1 MLTKT
6 DKKAEVSVIYE
17 DTIGFTVPESK
28 SCELQFHFSCVDLQE
43 HFLICRS
50 FPGELGNYS
59 VIINYGAY
67 ESGKENFHYK
77 LVCCVS
83 EDLKEFLF

>member
-28 SCELQFHFSCVDLQE
+28 SCEL
-43 HFLICRS
+43 
-50 FPGELGNYS
+50 
-59 VIINYGAY
+59 
-67 ESGKENFHYK
+67 
-77 LVCCVS
+77 
-83 EDLKEFLF
+83 